1 MTNGRPERGDPGA
14 RRGRLSE
21 RTDWPARGE
30 RFVALGSV
38 GGVRVEEILSGP
50 DVEPEDYDQ
59 AHDEWVVLLEG
70 AATLTVAGDRVELT
84 AGDWI
89 LLPAHTRHRV
99 EWIEPGTRWLALHA
113 DA

>member
-1 MTNGRPERGDPGA
+1 MDESTHDGGA
-14 RRGRLSE
+14 RRGRLSG
-21 RTDWPARGE
+21 RTGWPAAGE
-30 RFVALGSV
+30 RFVPLATL
-38 GGVRVEEILSGP
+38 GGVRVEEILSGR
-50 DVEPEDYDQ
+50 DVQPEDYDQ

-70 AATLTVAGDRVELT
+70 AATLTTAGERVELT

-99 EWIEPGTRWLALHA
+99 EWIEPGSRWLALHG